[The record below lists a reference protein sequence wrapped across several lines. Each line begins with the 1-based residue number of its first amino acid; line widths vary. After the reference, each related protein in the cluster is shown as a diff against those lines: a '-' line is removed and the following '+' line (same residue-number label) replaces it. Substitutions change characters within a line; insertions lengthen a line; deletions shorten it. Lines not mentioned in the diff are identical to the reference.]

1 MKNSLNESK
10 EMLNKILN
18 GFICIKVSSTNVMD
32 LLMDPNKWKSVA
44 VSIEV
49 YEMLK
54 QLADKNERSVSRQL
68 AHLVKQVAQKEAA

>member
-1 MKNSLNESK
+1 M
-10 EMLNKILN
+10 
-18 GFICIKVSSTNVMD
+18 T
-32 LLMDPNKWKSVA
+32 DPNKWKSVA